1 MTEQIKEKESGPQT
15 TPAPSPPTSAA
26 PSPPPA
32 TMESLVLEINKIP
45 KEYWPN
51 LMEIIRLFGESV
63 AMNSPSE
70 DPYKKV
76 VAELKNPDPVLETAR
91 QTALSELLR
100 SWTEE
105 GDEQEQK
112 ETWEFLKKALDEDRL
127 SSNRPL
133 FPHE

>member
-1 MTEQIKEKESGPQT
+1 MTEQVKEKESGTQT
-15 TPAPSPPTSAA
+15 APAPSPPTSAA
-26 PSPPPA
+26 PPAPTA
-32 TMESLVLEINKIP
+32 TMEWLVLEINKIP
-45 KEYWPN
+45 KAYWPN

-76 VAELKNPDPVLETAR
+76 LAELKNPDPVVEAAQDKAR
-91 QTALSELLR
+91 SELLR
-100 SWTEE
+100 SWREE

-127 SSNRPL
+127 SSKRPL
-133 FPHE
+133 FPNE

>member
-1 MTEQIKEKESGPQT
+1 MTEQVKEKESDPQT
-15 TPAPSPPTSAA
+15 TAPPSPPADRIP
-26 PSPPPA
+26 PSPA
-32 TMESLVLEINKIP
+32 TMEWLVLEINKIP
-45 KEYWPN
+45 KAYWPN

-76 VAELKNPDPVLETAR
+76 VAELKNPDPVVEAAR

-112 ETWEFLKKALDEDRL
+112 ETWEFLQKALDEDRL

-133 FPHE
+133 FPNE